1 MSGLRPE
8 ERFSN
13 LERIGRGSFGA
24 VYRCTDIVSRDT
36 VAVKI
41 IDLEQAEDEIDD
53 IQQVRPLTRSAA
65 PVRQRHTAQEG
76 FASRSRLGAP
86 VPSQRPDSATSADGA
101 CSWLDVAGDRRH
113 VAVRLAVRDALLRL
127 VRLGHQALDRHGV
140 RGRRLCPGALQRRHT
155 VWWLTLTLALART
168 WWLTV
173 ALALARPWWLTL
185 ALALART

>member
-53 IQQVRPLTRSAA
+53 IQQVRPLTSSAA
-65 PVRQRHTAQEG
+65 PVRQRREHTAQEG
-76 FASRSRLGAP
+76 FASRSRMGTP
-86 VPSQRPDSATSADGA
+86 VPSQRPESTTSADGA
-101 CSWLDVAGDRRH
+101 CSRLDVAGDRRH
-113 VAVRLAVRDALLRL
+113 VAVRLAVRDSLLRR

-140 RGRRLCPGALQRRHT
+140 RGRRLCPGALHANS
-155 VWWLTLTLALART
+155 LFEALPASSRAPPT
-168 WWLTV
+168 SSFG
-173 ALALARPWWLTL
+173 
-185 ALALART
+185 

>member
-53 IQQVRPLTRSAA
+53 IQQVRPLTSSAA
-65 PVRQRHTAQEG
+65 PLRQRREHTAQEG

-86 VPSQRPDSATSADGA
+86 VPSQRPESATSADG
-101 CSWLDVAGDRRH
+101 V
-113 VAVRLAVRDALLRL
+113 LLP
-127 VRLGHQALDRHGV
+127 A
-140 RGRRLCPGALQRRHT
+140 
-155 VWWLTLTLALART
+155 
-168 WWLTV
+168 
-173 ALALARPWWLTL
+173 
-185 ALALART
+185 

>member
-76 FASRSRLGAP
+76 FCLEEPPGRSRA
-86 VPSQRPDSATSADGA
+86 
-101 CSWLDVAGDRRH
+101 VAAAGK
-113 VAVRLAVRDALLRL
+113 RDLS
-127 VRLGHQALDRHGV
+127 
-140 RGRRLCPGALQRRHT
+140 
-155 VWWLTLTLALART
+155 
-168 WWLTV
+168 
-173 ALALARPWWLTL
+173 
-185 ALALART
+185 